1 MTHQTETMRTLLR
14 AQDAGRDRRRRL
26 VGWGI
31 TGWLTIMMIIN
42 WADKGVIGLAAGPIM
57 HELHLSPTQF
67 GLAGSSLFFLFCL
80 TPIAVGLIA
89 NRVSTR
95 WVLAALVVVWSLAQ
109 APVLLFA
116 TLPALLASR
125 ILLGAAEGPSTALLV
140 HHLYTWFP
148 SRERALPGS
157 IATAG
162 SALGLAIAAPS
173 LTWVITN
180 FGWRAAFL
188 VLAVVG
194 LIWTAVWLIIGRI
207 GPFTSYA
214 ADTTGTTTAAV
225 DTTTDPRVPYRKI
238 LTTPTWLGG
247 VAGAHFS
254 YWAVVISA
262 TWLPTYLER
271 GLGYSL
277 TTTGSIMALPPIVG
291 IVSMIGTGA
300 LARGLA
306 ARGVPTRWSCGFAIG
321 AIGTI
326 SGACLLLVPATGT
339 SDWQIPLLAVAFGL
353 PSGTLSL
360 VNLTAAEICPVRQ
373 RPAVMAFSI
382 IGFSTAGLYAPYL
395 TGALIQ
401 HASSAL
407 GGFHH
412 LFWLLGALL
421 LAGGITAAVAIR
433 PHRDAQRL
441 GLPTTQH

>member
-1 MTHQTETMRTLLR
+1 
-14 AQDAGRDRRRRL
+14 
-26 VGWGI
+26 
-31 TGWLTIMMIIN
+31 
-42 WADKGVIGLAAGPIM
+42 
-57 HELHLSPTQF
+57 
-67 GLAGSSLFFLFCL
+67 
-80 TPIAVGLIA
+80 
-89 NRVSTR
+89 
-95 WVLAALVVVWSLAQ
+95 
-109 APVLLFA
+109 
-116 TLPALLASR
+116 
-125 ILLGAAEGPSTALLV
+125 
-140 HHLYTWFP
+140 
-148 SRERALPGS
+148 
-157 IATAG
+157 
-162 SALGLAIAAPS
+162 
-173 LTWVITN
+173 
-180 FGWRAAFL
+180 
-188 VLAVVG
+188 
-194 LIWTAVWLIIGRI
+194 
-207 GPFTSYA
+207 
-214 ADTTGTTTAAV
+214 
-225 DTTTDPRVPYRKI
+225 
-238 LTTPTWLGG
+238 
-247 VAGAHFS
+247 
-254 YWAVVISA
+254 VVISA

-306 ARGVPTRWSCGFAIG
+306 ARGVPTRWSCGFTIG

-421 LAGGITAAVAIR
+421 LAGGITAAVAIC